1 MLELAEWQ
9 RRVRIRR
16 MKALRRRVLAPAL
29 LVGYGW
35 HRRTPDR
42 RGIEAAGASAATA
55 AGIVAWAYAWTRRP
69 VAWQNA
75 QLHAKDW
82 LKMAL
87 FLRLR
92 EW

>member
-1 MLELAEWQ
+1 MVELAEWE
-9 RRVRIRR
+9 RRGRIRR
-16 MKALRRRVLAPAL
+16 MKALKRRVLAPAL

-35 HRRTPDR
+35 HRLTPHR
-42 RGIEAAGASAATA
+42 RGVEAGGASLATA
-55 AGIVAWAYAWTRRP
+55 AGILAWAYAWSRRP

-75 QLHAKDW
+75 QLHAKDR